1 MQKYLIKSIGRTGS
15 HQIVE
20 YFQRHGFDHSHV
32 HFGGGFLREGS
43 KEAFYNSEKLV
54 VFCHEKD
61 FIPDDP
67 QNYFLI
73 NSIRRDKFNQFC
85 SFEVARKTNQWTE
98 YSRTENCDAI
108 TIDMNYLVREIKA
121 YTNYEEYIRTQSTR
135 YKWKGYAEIYYEAI
149 KEDPEKLFEMFPLT
163 DPYNEDLKVSWESS
177 PYRYEKI
184 FTNYAQAKLNIKKQ
198 KEQ

>member
-20 YFQRHGFDHSHV
+20 YFQRHGFAHSHI
-32 HFGGGFLREGS
+32 HFHGGFLREGS
-43 KEAFYNSEKLV
+43 KEAFYSAEKLV
-54 VFCHEKD
+54 IFCHEKD

-73 NSIRRDKFNQFC
+73 NSIRRDKFDQFC

-98 YSRTENCDAI
+98 YSRRESCDAI
-108 TIDMNYLVREIKA
+108 TIDINYLVREIKA

-135 YKWKGYAEIYYEAI
+135 YKWKGYTEVYYEDI
-149 KEDPEKLFEMFPLT
+149 KQNPRLLFDMFPLEES
-163 DPYNEDLKVSWESS
+163 YNEKLIVPWAAS
-177 PYRYEKI
+177 PYKYEQI
-184 FTNYAQAKLNIKKQ
+184 FTNYEQAKLNIKKQ